1 MSRSESVDWSS
12 AKRVSASEL
21 RPGDAIWTADGEPAV
36 IQEIQFGDA
45 AYIFTTRGTFRRF
58 NKTAPT
64 ILRADR
70 GGDVGRDVLKDSRK
84 PLARSDF
91 LTYD

>member
-1 MSRSESVDWSS
+1 MSRSESVDWSL

-21 RPGDAIWTADGEPAV
+21 RPGDAIRTADGEPAV
-36 IQEIQFGDA
+36 VKEIQFEDGA

-64 ILRADR
+64 ILRAN
-70 GGDVGRDVLKDSRK
+70 L
-84 PLARSDF
+84 P
-91 LTYD
+91 

>member
-1 MSRSESVDWSS
+1 MSRNLAVDWSL

-45 AYIFTTRGTFRRF
+45 AYIFTTRARFGGSARRPQQSS
-58 NKTAPT
+58 APT
-64 ILRADR
+64 SPERTKAPR
-70 GGDVGRDVLKDSRK
+70 
-84 PLARSDF
+84 PAP
-91 LTYD
+91 